1 MGRLSRGDRD
11 ALTLLMERHYRRIY
25 RIALSYLRNPD
36 DALDCTQE
44 IFVKVFEKSGRWR
57 GDSEVGPWLTRV
69 AVNQAID
76 HYRKT
81 RRRLTKEE
89 PILDH
94 DMKTER
100 PSPEGTAH
108 AEEVSEKISRALRAL
123 PERQRAVFVLRHYD
137 DLSLP
142 EIATSLG
149 MRIGTVKSNL
159 HRALGRLRIR
169 LAEIPR

>member
-1 MGRLSRGDRD
+1 MGRLAQGDRE
-11 ALTLLMERHYRRIY
+11 ALAVLMERHYRRIY

-44 IFVKVFEKSGRWR
+44 VFVKVFERSWR
-57 GDSEVGPWLTRV
+57 FRGESEVGPWITRV
-69 AVNQAID
+69 AVNHAID
-76 HYRKT
+76 HFRKA
-81 RRRLTKEE
+81 RRRLTREE
-89 PILDH
+89 PLEPQE
-94 DMKTER
+94 MKAER
-100 PSPEGTAH
+100 PTPEGAAH
-108 AEEVSEKISRALRAL
+108 AGELSERIGRALRSL

-142 EIATSLG
+142 EIAESLG

-159 HRALGRLRIR
+159 HRALGRLRVR